1 VIDDSIVFLRHD
13 GILTQKDILK
23 MTEILESDTI
33 KNNVNISIVTNIIT
47 VFIEMSQNVL
57 KYSKTI
63 LENNDEI
70 KSAGVLLV
78 SKDIQ
83 NNYYIQSQNIIST
96 KDKEKIKT
104 KLNSIKSLDKSEIK
118 TIYKELRRSGE
129 NTHTKGGGI
138 GFYEIAKRCDD
149 INFSFLKLNSA
160 KSIFHLKIKI
170 NSKQ

>member
-1 VIDDSIVFLRHD
+1 
-13 GILTQKDILK
+13 
-23 MTEILESDTI
+23 
-33 KNNVNISIVTNIIT
+33 
-47 VFIEMSQNVL
+47 VL